1 MISNNESNLNF
12 TKVFF
17 YIQEPKAGVASPSP
31 AAGSDESSAPVQSNQ
46 HQTESTP
53 RRSVW
58 SWNNDAFIII
68 ASLCRGPAMDTELAE
83 LQEKLVQ
90 QKENLLKDIRVI
102 QKRKIKELD
111 ELYQIKLKKKDF
123 EKELEKTREDIKK
136 MEVDFQAA
144 RKQRIEQQQQTS
156 ELKTRCSL
164 ESVNRQNERLPSPLT
179 ISPSSHTPKTSQD
192 MIWVRPNLLADRTQ
206 PPPRHQETGRPRSVW
221 HLESQLQLPRPEDS
235 APTPPHLMPQLQQRR
250 VSGDSSHSFSP
261 DLRPDPAEHLQRL
274 TEDARK
280 SFQPYKPH
288 HDLRRP
294 VEQQA
299 GPGYLAHPAHARP
312 GVKDPERERL
322 AMTQMTDSAL
332 ASHLLEYYRSLGL
345 LPPGPRL
352 PPGQVS
358 PVLIRPTPVTPGT
371 RGEPLPGYHDP
382 RHLHQAA
389 AYMEKQYK
397 GDMSLHKDYQRRSSI
412 ESSRPTTDKCEGC
425 GKVMDLMPVS
435 SK

>member
-1 MISNNESNLNF
+1 
-12 TKVFF
+12 
-17 YIQEPKAGVASPSP
+17 
-31 AAGSDESSAPVQSNQ
+31 
-46 HQTESTP
+46 
-53 RRSVW
+53 
-58 SWNNDAFIII
+58 
-68 ASLCRGPAMDTELAE
+68 MDKELAE

-144 RKQRIEQQQQTS
+144 RNQRTEQQQQTS

-179 ISPSSHTPKTSQD
+179 IAPSSHTQKTSQD
-192 MIWVRPNLLADRTQ
+192 LIWVRPNLLADRTQ
-206 PPPRHQETGRPRSVW
+206 PPPRHQETGRARSVW
-221 HLESQLQLPRPEDS
+221 HIESQLQLPRPEDS
-235 APTPPHLMPQLQQRR
+235 VPTPPHLMPQLQQRR

-299 GPGYLAHPAHARP
+299 GPGYLPHPVHTRP
-312 GVKDPERERL
+312 GVKEPERERL
-322 AMTQMTDSAL
+322 AMTQLTDSAL

-358 PVLIRPTPVTPGT
+358 PVLIRPTPVAPVT

-389 AYMEKQYK
+389 AYMSGLEKQYQ
-397 GDMSLHKDYQRRSSI
+397 GDMNQLKDYQRRSSI
-412 ESSRPTTDKCEGC
+412 ENSRPTSDKCEGC
-425 GKVMDLMPVS
+425 GKVMDIQWQCLFHLNKMLEFS
-435 SK
+435 LQDANFMCSACRGAHYCSNECQKEQWLSHSKLCKSKLQ